1 MTLQERF
8 RKTCSAFSADHTLTG
23 DLWLEIEN
31 LYTEKSRHYHTLE
44 HLEHMFRELDAVNAS
59 IQDSDLISFSVFYH
73 DAVYDASSK
82 SNEKNSAA
90 LAEKRLRQ
98 LQLSPASLRQ
108 ITEQIIATQLH
119 ECSDS
124 ADTNYLLDAD
134 LSVLGKGSAVYQEYT
149 ERIRKEY
156 SIYPD
161 FLYRPGRKKVLRH
174 FLDMDRIFKTEE
186 FIMKYEHQAR
196 ENIRREWETL

>member
-8 RKTCSAFSADHTLTG
+8 RKTCAAFSADYTLI
-23 DLWLEIEN
+23 DNLWSEIEN
-31 LYTEKSRHYHTLE
+31 LYTEKSRYYHTLE
-44 HLEHMFRELDAVNAS
+44 HLEHMLRELDSVKDR
-59 IQDSDLISFSVFYH
+59 IQDTDLVSLSVFYH

-82 SNEKNSAA
+82 SNEKKSAA
-90 LAEKRLRQ
+90 LAEKRLGQ
-98 LQLSPASLRQ
+98 LQLNPAALRQ

-134 LSVLGKGSAVYQEYT
+134 LSVLGKDSAIYQEYA
-149 ERIRKEY
+149 EKIRKEY

-196 ENIRREWETL
+196 ENIRSEWETL

>member
-8 RKTCSAFSADHTLTG
+8 RKTCSAFSADHTLTV

-82 SNEKNSAA
+82 SNEKKSAA

-124 ADTNYLLDAD
+124 TDTNYLLDAD
-134 LSVLGKGSAVYQEYT
+134 LSVLGKESAVYQEYT

-186 FIMKYEHQAR
+186 FIRKYEHQAR
-196 ENIRREWETL
+196 ENIRKEWEAL